1 MISKQTRGEMLSE
14 SAGKTESDLLT
25 FVLICRGRLVWD
37 IIFVLSLKA
46 QDLMEM
52 FNVRDHEKRERATI
66 TSWKMIVISNSATAQ
81 PVST

>member
-14 SAGKTESDLLT
+14 SARKTESDLLT

>member
-1 MISKQTRGEMLSE
+1 MISKQARGEMLSE
-14 SAGKTESDLLT
+14 SARKTESDLLT

>member
-14 SAGKTESDLLT
+14 SARKTESDLLT

-66 TSWKMIVISNSATAQ
+66 TSWKMIVVSNSATAQ

>member
-1 MISKQTRGEMLSE
+1 MISKETRGEILSE
-14 SAGKTESDLLT
+14 SARKTESDLLT

>member
-1 MISKQTRGEMLSE
+1 MISKETRGEILSE
-14 SAGKTESDLLT
+14 SARKTESDLLT

-46 QDLMEM
+46 QDLMEI

-66 TSWKMIVISNSATAQ
+66 TSWKMIVVSNSATAQ

>member
-1 MISKQTRGEMLSE
+1 MISKETRGEMLSE
-14 SAGKTESDLLT
+14 SARKTESDLLT

-66 TSWKMIVISNSATAQ
+66 TSWKIIVVSNSATAQ

>member
-1 MISKQTRGEMLSE
+1 MISKETRGEMLSE
-14 SAGKTESDLLT
+14 SARKTESDLLT
-25 FVLICRGRLVWD
+25 FVLICRGRLVWY

-66 TSWKMIVISNSATAQ
+66 TSWKMIVVSNSATAQ